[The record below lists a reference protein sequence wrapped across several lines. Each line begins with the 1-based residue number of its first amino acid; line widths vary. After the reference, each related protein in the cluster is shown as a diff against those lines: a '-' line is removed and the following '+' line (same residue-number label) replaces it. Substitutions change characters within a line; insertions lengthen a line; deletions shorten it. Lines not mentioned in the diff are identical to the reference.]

1 MSKYKLNQLE
11 VYATI
16 KLDTNGHPFY
26 IIVDHE
32 NMLTSD
38 TIQYGSF
45 NRHKVLNYTELPT
58 KKAVKDKLK
67 QLISIGY
74 NMTDK
79 FN

>member
-11 VYATI
+11 AYSTI

-26 IIVDHE
+26 IIVDHK

-38 TIQYGSF
+38 TMQYGYF
-45 NRHKVLNYTELPT
+45 NRRKVPNYTELPT
-58 KKAVKDKLK
+58 KKAVRDKLK
-67 QLISIGY
+67 QLVAIGY
-74 NMTDK
+74 DMTDK

>member
-16 KLDTNGHPFY
+16 KLDASGNPFY
-26 IIVDHE
+26 IIADHK
-32 NMLTSD
+32 NMLVSD
-38 TIQYGSF
+38 TMQYGSF
-45 NRHKVLNYTELPT
+45 SRRRVLNYTELPT

-67 QLISIGY
+67 QLTSIGY
-74 NMTDK
+74 TITNK